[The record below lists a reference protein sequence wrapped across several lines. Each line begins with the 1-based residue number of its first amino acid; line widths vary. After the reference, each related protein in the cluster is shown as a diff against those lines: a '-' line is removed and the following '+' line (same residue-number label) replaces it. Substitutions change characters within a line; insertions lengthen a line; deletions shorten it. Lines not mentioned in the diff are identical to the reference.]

1 MSDDDIIRQ
10 QVSQITN
17 PWMVY
22 FIKYDPAIALK
33 KVKCPV
39 LAINGEKDLQVS
51 PKENLEAI
59 KKALSEGKNKK
70 ATIKSLSGLNHLFQS
85 CETGSPMEYVN
96 IEETFSPVAM
106 LEILTWIKIQTK

>member
-1 MSDDDIIRQ
+1 
-10 QVSQITN
+10 
-17 PWMVY
+17 MVY
-22 FIKYDPAIALK
+22 FIKYDPAVALK

-59 KKALSEGKNKK
+59 KYALSEGKNKK
-70 ATIKSLSGLNHLFQS
+70 ATTKSIPGLNHLFQS
-85 CETGSPMEYVN
+85 CETGSPSEYGN

-106 LEILTWIKIQTK
+106 LEITKWIKSQVK